1 MNIIGKTILITGASS
16 GIGESI
22 ALQLSKMEAKVALFA
37 RRKEKLEKIKNEI
50 ITYNSHVII
59 IPCDIRN
66 RDAVFKGVKEV
77 TDNFNGI
84 DVLIN
89 NAGLG
94 YFGTIENMKP
104 EHIYD
109 VFETNVIGPLNLIQ
123 ATLPYLKQS
132 KGIIVNISSSLSK
145 RALPFLSAYAGS
157 KSMLDA
163 ISDGI
168 RLELKPNGIRV
179 INYCP
184 PETETEFHNSSIKEE
199 GLQMTTNG
207 RKFIKSSQ
215 VANEIIQSI
224 KREKREVVKG
234 KFLKIMNFFAP
245 SFLDR
250 IFYKYM
256 VLKIKNENDKK

>member
-1 MNIIGKTILITGASS
+1 MNILGKTILITGASS
-16 GIGESI
+16 GIGESL
-22 ALQLSKMEAKVALFA
+22 ALQLSKMGAKVALFA

-50 ITYNSHVII
+50 ITYNPHVIT
-59 IPCDIRN
+59 IPCDVRN
-66 RDAVFKGVKEV
+66 RGAVISGVKEV
-77 TDNFNGI
+77 IDNFNGI
-84 DVLIN
+84 DILIN

-109 VFETNVIGPLNLIQ
+109 VFETNVIGPVNLIQ
-123 ATLPYLKQS
+123 VTLPYLKQS

-157 KSMLDA
+157 KSMLDG
-163 ISDGI
+163 ITDGI
-168 RLELKPNGIRV
+168 RLELKPYGIKV

-199 GLQMTTNG
+199 GIEMSTKG
-207 RKFIKSSQ
+207 RKFVKPNV
-215 VANEIIQSI
+215 VANEIIRSI
-224 KREKREVVKG
+224 IKGKREVVKG

-245 SFLDR
+245 RFLDR

-256 VLKIKNENDKK
+256 VLKIKNENDEK